1 VGRATR
7 RRVVTTV
14 ATREGAATVLPVP
27 QPAEPADA
35 RHLVWS
41 RQPQLHR
48 PVIVAAFEG
57 WNDAGDAASTAVQHL
72 RDRLLLTP
80 FATVD
85 PEDFF
90 DFASTRPTVEID
102 EQAGRILRWPT
113 VEICSTPDGATPEL
127 VTILGIEP
135 QLRWR
140 TFCNEIIELARVT
153 NAQLVLTLGALL
165 AEVAHT
171 RPTTVFGTSY
181 DDAVALQLG
190 LEPSRYEGPTG
201 IVGVLHN
208 ACVEAG
214 IPSASLWAG
223 VPSYVPG
230 ATSPKAALALVR
242 RVGDLLG
249 TTVPTTDLEI
259 ATAAYERQVSRLVDE
274 DEETTA
280 WVEQLEARYDRGDL
294 DFYDEDDDEDDD
306 DLVDELV
313 DADSLMEE
321 VEQFLRNQHD

>member
-1 VGRATR
+1 
-7 RRVVTTV
+7 
-14 ATREGAATVLPVP
+14 VLP
-27 QPAEPADA
+27 PAEPADA
-35 RHLVWS
+35 RHLVWT
-41 RQPQLHR
+41 RQPKLQR
-48 PVIVAAFEG
+48 PIIVAAFEG
-57 WNDAGDAASTAVQHL
+57 WNDAGDAASTAVRHL
-72 RDRLLLTP
+72 RDRLLLSP

-85 PEDFF
+85 PEVFF
-90 DFASTRPTVEID
+90 DFAATRPTIEID
-102 EQAGRILRWPT
+102 EEAGRVLRWPSI
-113 VEICSTPDGATPEL
+113 EICSSPDDAAPEI
-127 VTILGIEP
+127 VTVLGIEP

-140 TFCNEIIELARVT
+140 TFCTEIVDLARAT

-181 DDAVALQLG
+181 DDHLALQLG

-242 RVGDLLG
+242 RVGEFLG
-249 TTVPTTDLEI
+249 STVPTTDLEI
-259 ATAAYERQVSRLVDE
+259 ASAAYERQVSRLVDE
-274 DEETTA
+274 DEETAA
-280 WVEQLEARYDRGDL
+280 WVEQLEARFDRGDL
-294 DFYDEDDDEDDD
+294 DFYDEDDDDDD
-306 DLVDELV
+306 DDEDDALV
-313 DADSLMEE
+313 DAGSLVEE
-321 VEQFLRNQHD
+321 VEQFLRNQPD